1 MDLSLRVFAF
11 VLLAVYY
18 IVIFKLLKGK
28 KFALKYSLLWLFA
41 GMVMFI
47 VAIWPQILVKLAE
60 FLGVKVAT
68 NGLFAMCIFFIVVIL
83 ISITVVISDFSI
95 RIKGLIQNIALLEE
109 RVRVLEAQ
117 IEKFKNK

>member
-83 ISITVVISDFSI
+83 ISITAVISDFSI

-109 RVRVLEAQ
+109 RVRVLEEQ